1 MNMPLNATELQRQH
15 PCIAM
20 AVVNVE
26 SLAKRHISE
35 KLSNAKQLLDILF
48 PLAQGSHNNVT
59 GYMVY
64 YQHLLACFA
73 DATMSGLQQP
83 QQFVALAGHKN
94 QPEALLLKH
103 NSGYHLEMSFNHGG
117 IIGIHDRAGIDDI
130 QLEKADRKTRQ
141 WISLLHEN
149 DGGQACAQTLDKQF
163 VDREGVLYTL

>member
-1 MNMPLNATELQRQH
+1 MNMPLNTTELQRQH

-48 PLAQGSHNNVT
+48 PLSQGSHNDVT

-73 DATMSGLQQP
+73 DATLSGLRQP
-83 QQFVALAGHKN
+83 RQFVAMAGHKA

-103 NSGYHLEMSFNHGG
+103 ESGCHLELSFNNAGT
-117 IIGIHDRAGIDDI
+117 IGCHDKANIDDI
-130 QLEKADRKTRQ
+130 QLESVERQTRQ
-141 WISLLHEN
+141 WISLLHEGI
-149 DGGQACAQTLDKQF
+149 DGHTCSQVMSKQF
-163 VDREGVLYTL
+163 VDRTGLIYAL